1 MDKIIWLDGHT
12 SRIDSD
18 EAFSKQYTENGNW
31 HMNHAGST
39 FVWVANCWME
49 I

>member
-12 SRIDSD
+12 S
-18 EAFSKQYTENGNW
+18 KQYTENGNW
-31 HMNHAGST
+31 HMKYAGST